1 MPYIL
6 DNIWHYN
13 YLMEPSI
20 EYVAFEEKVK
30 KTIYIDN
37 LSPQV
42 TKAVLESAI
51 NQFGNVK
58 DVQFVPTYSRLAVF
72 VLRWWRWNQPNRL
85 KKSSVRWV
93 ILLL

>member
-1 MPYIL
+1 
-6 DNIWHYN
+6 
-13 YLMEPSI
+13 MEPST

-30 KTIYIDN
+30 KTIYIEQ
-37 LSPQV
+37 LIPSGH
-42 TKAVLESAI
+42 ESRFKKMPI

-58 DVQFVPTYSRLAVF
+58 DVSSFPRIR
-72 VLRWWRWNQPNRL
+72 VLRCLCCAGWRWNQPNRL